1 MADGAESLD
10 YQAVTFLPDTALD
23 ESATPTSVIWGTW
36 GNAETVL
43 QETFGKTGN
52 IAAEA
57 TLNYENG
64 WKHSWAI
71 LPYQATGDD
80 GTTYTVQYRVVET
93 KVGDV
98 EVAVPTDSDLILTYP
113 LAASYNGNGKTALST
128 SQDATNHSQSSTSA
142 TTITNALDAT
152 EIRVTKQWQDDDN
165 KWGLR
170 PTSDDGKNWEV
181 TYYLQRAVDADDHN
195 DLAWEFIPDGENGL
209 ASRTVSGSYADE
221 TDGKTVTFEN
231 LPAKNADGKDYV
243 YRVVGKVPGGYSVNG
258 GSEVKDAAGHI
269 YSAVDATWPSDDGA
283 VSSQTF
289 VNAINYTSFSGEKHW
304 NDHGTGSAPADPATD
319 PKPTIELQRTTT
331 PDVKDSWGVV
341 DAKLASPTWGKAD
354 GDGNVW
360 TWRYDNFP
368 QADAAGSLYTY
379 RVVEP
384 ASIPGFSIAQGVSTG
399 TPNAPGGQAGD
410 KPLENVATR
419 FAFDKVNDATDPQKV
434 NNVELV
440 VMRDSKVYA
449 VWHRDADGAES
460 GYLWRGGLP
469 ADQAWPGTTAGQSF
483 VNVQDTGP
491 TPMASQGGRVLVAGL
506 PAGEYEV
513 IESGPMTSTPD
524 GTTDQHV
531 RMEPFSISVAENGG
545 IAPRDGTGATA
556 STDADGT
563 VLLTAVD
570 PIFRAHFEFT
580 KRLDDLQGTSL
591 AGVTFD
597 LQRVE
602 EGGGR
607 TTIFTGIT
615 TDANGRFSSK
625 EAGAAYE
632 GANVDKAHAALSDG
646 LCRATTCSWRRA
658 PPRAPSS
665 PRMRSLSSRSPPT
678 TTVRP
683 SRSRARARPRASS
696 RTRPSRPR

>member
-1 MADGAESLD
+1 MGNAKAEEGLKSTPDSVDADD
-10 YQAVTFLPDTALD
+10 DIDVTFKNTYDDRLDAGKGLTLTGEKHWDDLGNAFGTRPDGIDLTLVRYTSAQPEETIDLTSQEGEEGYITWEKEND
-23 ESATPTSVIWGTW
+23 VWTYKIHNLEQWAPDGRAWTYKVTETLADDNVAYKVVNGSATTTGSESKEEGVYTGTFKDLENRLAGSATVEKIWEDGNNEWALRPSSVTVELQARVSSDGNIWGTW

-113 LAASYNGNGKTALST
+113 LAASYNGNGETALST

-243 YRVVGKVPGGYSVNG
+243 YRVVEKVPGGYSVNGGSKVPGGYSVNG

-269 YSAVDATWPSDDGA
+269 YSAVDVTWPSDDGA

-331 PDVKDSWGVV
+331 PDVEDSWGVV

-360 TWRYDNFP
+360 TWRYDNLP

-379 RVVEP
+379 RVVET

-399 TPNAPGGQAGD
+399 TPNA
-410 KPLENVATR
+410 
-419 FAFDKVNDATDPQKV
+419 
-434 NNVELV
+434 
-440 VMRDSKVYA
+440 S
-449 VWHRDADGAES
+449 
-460 GYLWRGGLP
+460 
-469 ADQAWPGTTAGQSF
+469 
-483 VNVQDTGP
+483 
-491 TPMASQGGRVLVAGL
+491 
-506 PAGEYEV
+506 
-513 IESGPMTSTPD
+513 
-524 GTTDQHV
+524 
-531 RMEPFSISVAENGG
+531 
-545 IAPRDGTGATA
+545 
-556 STDADGT
+556 
-563 VLLTAVD
+563 
-570 PIFRAHFEFT
+570 
-580 KRLDDLQGTSL
+580 
-591 AGVTFD
+591 
-597 LQRVE
+597 
-602 EGGGR
+602 R
-607 TTIFTGIT
+607 T
-615 TDANGRFSSK
+615 
-625 EAGAAYE
+625 
-632 GANVDKAHAALSDG
+632 
-646 LCRATTCSWRRA
+646 
-658 PPRAPSS
+658 
-665 PRMRSLSSRSPPT
+665 SPPAL
-678 TTVRP
+678 P
-683 SRSRARARPRASS
+683 L
-696 RTRPSRPR
+696 TR